1 MIKTERKVRKTLM
14 NDIIKNI
21 GEKSKALS
29 KSHKKIAEYILE
41 KSEKAA
47 YMTAGR
53 LSESVGVSESTVVR
67 FAYEMGFD
75 GYPEFQKALKEYV
88 KGQLTTAQR
97 MELAYEKMAS
107 GDVVTST
114 LKADIGYIEK
124 TLDTIDRKQFARA
137 ADAIS
142 SADKIYVTGVRS
154 AAGLA
159 EFLKFYLQLIFDNV
173 YMINSSG
180 GDLFQQILNVG
191 KNDVVIGISF
201 PRYSKNTLKALSYA
215 KKGGA
220 TVIGITDRE
229 NSPVASESDICLIS
243 RSDTAS
249 FVDSLVAPLSVI
261 NALIAAVGIKNR
273 EKMQKNLEKLEQIWE
288 EYEVYDKNDG

>member
-1 MIKTERKVRKTLM
+1 M

-21 GEKSKALS
+21 EDKSKTLS

-41 KSEKAA
+41 KCEKAA

-67 FAYEMGFD
+67 FACEMGYE
-75 GYPEFQKALKEYV
+75 GYPAFQKALQGYMKS
-88 KGQLTTAQR
+88 QLTTAQR
-97 MELAYEKMAS
+97 MELACEKIGG
-107 GDVVTST
+107 GDIVSST
-114 LKADIGYIEK
+114 LKADISYIEK
-124 TLDTIDRKQFARA
+124 TLETLDKAQFEMA

-142 SADKIYVTGVRS
+142 KADKIYITGVRS

-159 EFLKFYLQLIFDNV
+159 EFARFYLHLIFDNV
-173 YMINSSG
+173 HMIKSTG
-180 GDLFQQILNVG
+180 GDDLFEQILNVG

-215 KKGGA
+215 KAGGA
-220 TVIGITDRE
+220 TVIGITDSE
-229 NSPVASESDICLIS
+229 NSPVAKESDICLVS

-273 EKMQKNLEKLEQIWE
+273 DKMQKNLEKLERIWE
-288 EYEVYDKNDG
+288 EYEVYDKK

>member
-1 MIKTERKVRKTLM
+1 MIKTERKARETLM

-21 GEKSKALS
+21 EDKSKALS
-29 KSHKKIAEYILE
+29 KSHKKIAEYILS
-41 KSEKAA
+41 KWEKAA

-75 GYPEFQKALKEYV
+75 GYPEFQKALKDYV

-97 MELAYEKMAS
+97 MELAYEKMGS
-107 GDVVTST
+107 GDILTST

-124 TLDTIDRKQFARA
+124 TLDAIDREQFEKA

-142 SADKIYVTGVRS
+142 GAGKIYVTGVRS

-159 EFLKFYLQLIFDNV
+159 EFLKFYLHLIFDNV
-173 YMINSSG
+173 YMINASG
-180 GDLFQQILNVG
+180 GDFFEQILNVG

-215 KKGGA
+215 KTGGA
-220 TVIGITDRE
+220 TVIGITDSE
-229 NSPVASESDICLIS
+229 NSPVAIESDICLIS

-288 EYEVYDKNDG
+288 EYEVYDKK

>member
-1 MIKTERKVRKTLM
+1 MS
-14 NDIIKNI
+14 DIIKNI
-21 GEKSKALS
+21 EEKSEILS
-29 KSHKKIAEYILE
+29 KSHKKIAEYILT
-41 KSEKAA
+41 KCEKAA

-53 LSESVGVSESTVVR
+53 LSEKVGVSESTVVR
-67 FAYEMGFD
+67 FACEMGFG
-75 GYPEFQKALKEYV
+75 GYPAFQKALQDHM

-97 MELAYEKMAS
+97 MELACEKIGE
-107 GDVVTST
+107 GDILAST

-124 TLDTIDRKQFARA
+124 TLETIDRQQFERA

-159 EFLKFYLQLIFDNV
+159 EFARFYLHLIFDNV
-173 YMINSSG
+173 YMINSTG
-180 GDLFQQILNVG
+180 GDDLFEQILNVG

-215 KKGGA
+215 KEGGA
-220 TVIGITDRE
+220 TVIGITDSE
-229 NSPVASESDICLIS
+229 NSPVAIESDICLVS

-249 FVDSLVAPLSVI
+249 FVDSLTAPLSVI
-261 NALIAAVGIKNR
+261 NALIATVGIKNR
-273 EKMQKNLEKLEQIWE
+273 DKMQRNLEKLERIWE
-288 EYEVYDKNDG
+288 EYEVYDKK

>member
-1 MIKTERKVRKTLM
+1 MIKTERKIRKTLM

-21 GEKSKALS
+21 EDKSKVLS
-29 KSHKKIAEYILE
+29 KSHKKIAEYILA
-41 KSEKAA
+41 KCEKAA

-53 LSESVGVSESTVVR
+53 LSSSVGVSESTVVR

-75 GYPEFQKALKEYV
+75 GYPEFQKALKEFV
-88 KGQLTTAQR
+88 KSQLTTAQR
-97 MELAYEKMAS
+97 MELAYEKMGS
-107 GDVVTST
+107 GDVLAST
-114 LKADIGYIEK
+114 LKADISYIEK
-124 TLDTIDRKQFARA
+124 TLDTIDRKQFERA

-142 SADKIYVTGVRS
+142 EANKIYVTGVRS

-159 EFLKFYLQLIFDNV
+159 EFAKFYLQLIFDDV
-173 YMINSSG
+173 YMINASG
-180 GDLFQQILNVG
+180 GDLFEQILNVG

-215 KKGGA
+215 KTGGA
-220 TVIGITDRE
+220 TVIGITDSE
-229 NSPVASESDICLIS
+229 NSPVAIESDICLIS

-261 NALIAAVGIKNR
+261 NALIAAVGIKNHD
-273 EKMQKNLEKLEQIWE
+273 KMQKNLEKLEQIWE
-288 EYEVYDKNDG
+288 EYEVYDKK

>member
-1 MIKTERKVRKTLM
+1 M

-21 GEKSKALS
+21 GDNSKTLS

-41 KSEKAA
+41 KCEKAA

-53 LSESVGVSESTVVR
+53 LSEETGVSESTVVR
-67 FAYEMGFD
+67 FACEMGYD
-75 GYPEFQKALKEYV
+75 GYPAFQKALKDYV
-88 KGQLTTAQR
+88 KGHMTTAQR
-97 MELAYEKMAS
+97 MELAYEKMVS
-107 GDVVTST
+107 GDILAST

-124 TLDTIDRKQFARA
+124 TLETIDEKQFERA

-142 SADKIYVTGVRS
+142 KADKIYVTGVRS

-159 EFLKFYLQLIFDNV
+159 LFLRFYLQLIFDNV
-173 YMINSSG
+173 EMINSTG
-180 GDLFQQILNVG
+180 GDGLFEQILNVG

-201 PRYSKNTLKALSYA
+201 PRYSKNTIKAISYA
-215 KKGGA
+215 KANGA
-220 TVIGITDRE
+220 TVIGITDSE
-229 NSPVASESDICLIS
+229 NSPVALGSDISLIS

-273 EKMQKNLEKLEQIWE
+273 DKMQKNLERLEQIWE
-288 EYEVYDKNDG
+288 EYEVYDRK

>member
-1 MIKTERKVRKTLM
+1 MS
-14 NDIIKNI
+14 DIIKNI
-21 GEKSKALS
+21 GDNSKTLS

-41 KSEKAA
+41 KCEKAA

-53 LSESVGVSESTVVR
+53 LSEKTGVSESTVVR
-67 FAYEMGFD
+67 FAYEMGYD
-75 GYPEFQKALKEYV
+75 GYPAFQKALKDYV
-88 KGQLTTAQR
+88 KGQMTTAQR

-107 GDVVTST
+107 GDILAST

-124 TLDTIDRKQFARA
+124 TMETIDKDQFERA
-137 ADAIS
+137 AEAIS
-142 SADKIYVTGVRS
+142 KADKIYVTGVRS

-159 EFLKFYLQLIFDNV
+159 EFARFYLHLIFDNV
-173 YMINSSG
+173 QMINSTSG
-180 GDLFQQILNVG
+180 DGLFEQILNVG

-201 PRYSKNTLKALSYA
+201 PRYSKNTIKAISYA
-215 KKGGA
+215 KSNGA
-220 TVIGITDRE
+220 TVIGITDSE
-229 NSPVASESDICLIS
+229 NSPVALGSDICLIS

-273 EKMQKNLEKLEQIWE
+273 DKMQKNLEKLEQIWE
-288 EYEVYDKNDG
+288 EYEVYDRK